1 MTITKSHVL
10 SPYLVHENA
19 CSYIILYHKYTWT
32 LSTLLWNL
40 ISQNLTSLCY
50 KYNFLKN
57 INIISNYV
65 VYVRTNIILC
75 LFDAESFDKVLT
87 ESICKRKHSMERRS
101 KTPGRLLMFNLTG
114 ESYSLSQNCWDT
126 LLSSCQPTVGLEDL
140 LT

>member
-57 INIISNYV
+57 INIISSYV
-65 VYVRTNIILC
+65 VYVRTNIRGIILC

-87 ESICKRKHSMERRS
+87 ESICKRKHSMEGRS
-101 KTPGRLLMFNLTG
+101 KTPGRLLICLILQVKATISVKIVG
-114 ESYSLSQNCWDT
+114 T
-126 LLSSCQPTVGLEDL
+126 LYCLPANQL
-140 LT
+140 LD

>member
-87 ESICKRKHSMERRS
+87 ESICKRKHSMEGRS
-101 KTPGRLLMFNLTG
+101 KTPGRLLICLILQVKATISVKIVG
-114 ESYSLSQNCWDT
+114 T
-126 LLSSCQPTVGLEDL
+126 LYCLPANQL
-140 LT
+140 LD